1 MIKLAEL
8 DLDYFKKIKLNKNN
22 ELTKKRGLI
31 PWHIKHEGKT
41 EIDDVGKAILDFKNY
56 DTGIIFGRSRIKKF
70 LKIFNKDKQFED
82 RIKLACEIDK
92 ND

>member
-1 MIKLAEL
+1 LIKLAEL

-22 ELTKKRGLI
+22 EPTKKRGLI
-31 PWHIKHEGKT
+31 PWYLTYQGKT
-41 EIDDVGKAILDFKNY
+41 EIADIGRAILGLKNY

-82 RIKLACEIDK
+82 RIKLACEIGK
-92 ND
+92 